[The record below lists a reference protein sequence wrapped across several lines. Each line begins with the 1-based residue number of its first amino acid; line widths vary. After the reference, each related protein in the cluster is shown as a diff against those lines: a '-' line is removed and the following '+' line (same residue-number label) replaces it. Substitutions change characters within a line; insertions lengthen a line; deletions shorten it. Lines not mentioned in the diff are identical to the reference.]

1 MANETYD
8 SVLATAFSDM
18 MHVRAQQMRA
28 RLRPYVDYRDFGRAD
43 QIAYDSIGTVE
54 ASELMGR
61 NNISIPSDIT
71 LSRRLI
77 QRRHFSITLFIDDYD
92 LKGALLEPHGQ
103 YAQAVVRAM
112 ERQFDIVAIQSSTA
126 DCFTGRTFTVDVPF
140 ATDGGLT
147 VNATTGL
154 TLAKLLNVQQNFND
168 AEVGID
174 MPQRIAFCIAGDERT
189 TMLQIDQLVNTR
201 YTSQLRL
208 DQNGGQLRSV
218 MDMDVI
224 MFGANVTRPALS
236 TAAGVRTCLA
246 ISEMGV
252 CMGLQNEWALTVKD
266 RPDYVN
272 VSQVQ
277 ITGTLG
283 GVRTEG
289 VRVQQVSTTT
299 F

>member
-8 SVLATAFSDM
+8 NVLAIAFSDM

-28 RLRPYVDYRDFGRAD
+28 RTRFLAEYRDFGRAD

-54 ASELMGR
+54 AVELQGR
-61 NNISIPSDIT
+61 NNQSQPSDIA
-71 LSRRLI
+71 LNRRLI

-92 LKGALLEPHGQ
+92 LKGSLLEPHGQ
-103 YAQAVVRAM
+103 YASACVRAM
-112 ERQFDIVAIQSSTA
+112 ERQFDIVFIQSAVA
-126 DCFTGRTFTVDVPF
+126 DAFTGRTFTVDVPF

-154 TLAKLLNVQQNFND
+154 TLAKLLNIQQNFND

-174 MPQRIAFCIAGDERT
+174 IPQRIGLFIAGDERT

-218 MDMDVI
+218 MDMDVV
-224 MFGANVTRPALS
+224 MFGANTANPALS
-236 TAAGVRTCLA
+236 VSGGVRTCLA
-246 ISEMGV
+246 VSEKGV
-252 CMGLQNEWALTVKD
+252 CMGLQNEWGITVKD
-266 RPDYVN
+266 RPDFVN

-277 ITGTLG
+277 IVGTLG

-289 VRVQQVSTTT
+289 VRVQQVTTTT

>member
-8 SVLATAFSDM
+8 NVLATNFSDM
-18 MHVRAQQMRA
+18 MHVRAQQERA
-28 RLRPYVDYRDFGRAD
+28 RMRPYVEYRDFGRAD
-43 QIAYDSIGTVE
+43 QIAYDSIGSVE
-54 ASELMGR
+54 AVELQGR
-61 NNISIPSDIT
+61 NNQSQPSDIA

-77 QRRHFSITLFIDDYD
+77 QRRHFTITLFIDDYD

-103 YAQAVVRAM
+103 YASACVRGM
-112 ERQFDIVAIQSSTA
+112 ERMFDIVTLQSAVA

-147 VNATTGL
+147 VNATAGL
-154 TLAKLLNVQQNFND
+154 TLAKLLNIQQNFND
-168 AEVGID
+168 SEVGID
-174 MPQRIAFCIAGDERT
+174 IPQRIAFCIAGDERT

-201 YTSQLRL
+201 YTSQMRL

-218 MDMDVI
+218 MDMDVV
-224 MFGANVTRPALS
+224 MFGANTTTPALTVS
-236 TAAGVRTCLA
+236 GGVRTCLA
-246 ISEMGV
+246 ISEKGV
-252 CMGLQNEWALTVKD
+252 CIGMQNEWGITVKD
-266 RPDYVN
+266 RPDFIN

-277 ITGTLG
+277 ITGTMG

-289 VRVQQVSTTT
+289 IRVQQVTTTT